1 MLTSDANNC
10 MNYEYCKLKSIFVQ
24 AMKLQHEK
32 KESKLKYL
40 ILNLNAMPT
49 SIIKN
54 LNYWKVQMKIQM
66 KLNNM
71 KSKNPKN
78 MNLKS

>member
-54 LNYWKVQMKIQM
+54 LNY
-66 KLNNM
+66 
-71 KSKNPKN
+71 
-78 MNLKS
+78 